1 LNKLL
6 DGVIQYHPRRS
17 SSPASKPED
26 QNTDARD
33 PSARPFDPALDY
45 FKCLKMLRKDGPDT
59 FIAIKT
65 EESFMRW
72 KRASPDLPEVYKRID
87 QACRVASASTPHM
100 AVSLHARDIYTGSG
114 ACCRASIFVVGQQ
127 IRFDLSASGTSI
139 KVAQDF
145 ISAVNWDNTLAPA
158 KLVTVLELAI
168 RLEKAKRGKLSK
180 GPITVAL
187 NAEGGVVCSKW
198 YEAIGSYL

>member
-6 DGVIQYHPRRS
+6 DSVLSKVRSRRS
-17 SSPASKPED
+17 PPPPSTPEV

-33 PSARPFDPALDY
+33 PSARPFDPAIDY

-65 EESFMRW
+65 DESFMRW

-168 RLEKAKRGKLSK
+168 RLE